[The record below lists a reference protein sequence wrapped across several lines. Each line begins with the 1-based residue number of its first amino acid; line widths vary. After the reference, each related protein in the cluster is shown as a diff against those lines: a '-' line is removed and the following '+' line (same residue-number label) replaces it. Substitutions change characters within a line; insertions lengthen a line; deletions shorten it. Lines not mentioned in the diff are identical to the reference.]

1 MTDYSNREKVLYS
14 GFYQDFID
22 ERRRISLFLLF
33 LRVITQSADSVR
45 TKERGFQR
53 FTIEKIVVN
62 QGETTVANSMAEEA
76 AN

>member
-45 TKERGFQR
+45 TKERGSQR

>member
-1 MTDYSNREKVLYS
+1 MLYS
-14 GFYQDFID
+14 GIYQDFID
-22 ERRRISLFLLF
+22 ERRGISLFLLF
-33 LRVITQSADSVR
+33 LRVITQSVDNVR
-45 TKERGFQR
+45 TKERGSQR